1 MPDKDN
7 TITATVSQAGTGTVP
22 TPADLAKS
30 MANQST
36 SAVLNGDGKAAPWT
50 AEDFDA
56 EKAWK
61 LVENLRGDVEKY
73 KTRANETNTQ
83 VEELS
88 AAIAELKTRAE
99 QAETRASEAEAQLAA
114 TQKQS
119 SKLRILRERG
129 LPENLIGALTGDD
142 EKTWTEMADMLLALK
157 GSKDV
162 GTVQPDPVQTS
173 AVRAGSSVSP
183 EDRALHN
190 VLFPNHK
197 M

>member
-1 MPDKDN
+1 MTDKV
-7 TITATVSQAGTGTVP
+7 TTATVSQEGTGAVP

-30 MANQST
+30 MANQNT
-36 SAVLNGDGKAAPWT
+36 TATLNSDGKGAPWT

-73 KTRANETNTQ
+73 KTRAQETNMQ

-88 AAIAELKTRAE
+88 AAIAELKSRAE
-99 QAETRASEAEAQLAA
+99 QAEARAGEAETQLVSAQQHS
-114 TQKQS
+114 TKQR
-119 SKLRILRERG
+119 LLNERG
-129 LPENLIGALTGDD
+129 LPENLIGALTGDN
-142 EKTWTEMADMLLALK
+142 EKAWTEMADMLLALK

-173 AVRAGSSVSP
+173 AVRAGSSVSQ
-183 EDRALHN
+183 EDRAFHN
-190 VLFPNHK
+190 AMFPNHK
-197 M
+197 L